1 MLRGGADLPG
11 TGGGAAGS
19 NPRKEGRERAPVS
32 PMMMYLKR
40 YAYDILDP
48 YCVRVRGA
56 AAAAEDSPSG
66 GGSGSEEKSGGGG
79 LIANDPARGVGGRER
94 MTRRE
99 ERGEK
104 KGNFVSVK
112 GETET

>member
-1 MLRGGADLPG
+1 M
-11 TGGGAAGS
+11 
-19 NPRKEGRERAPVS
+19 S

-66 GGSGSEEKSGGGG
+66 GGAGSEEKSGGGG